1 MSKALPRSFP
11 QVAILSIGT
20 RLSESLRAAFIM
32 KDAGDIG
39 VTVADAR
46 YMKPLDTD
54 LMSVAYPHP
63 KLPPQNARMVS
74 SGTVTVTL
82 YPTVDTLSYVHTF
95 AHAGDWKIEAGI
107 HRVSHV
113 KQGRR

>member
-1 MSKALPRSFP
+1 
-11 QVAILSIGT
+11 VAILSIGT

-54 LMSVAYPHP
+54 LMSVGP
-63 KLPPQNARMVS
+63 KP
-74 SGTVTVTL
+74 
-82 YPTVDTLSYVHTF
+82 
-95 AHAGDWKIEAGI
+95 
-107 HRVSHV
+107 
-113 KQGRR
+113 

>member
-1 MSKALPRSFP
+1 
-11 QVAILSIGT
+11 VAILSIGT

-63 KLPPQNARMVS
+63 KLPPKNARMIS

-82 YPTVDTLSYVHTF
+82 YPTVDTPSSAHMF
-95 AHAGDWKIEAGI
+95 AHDGDWKVGAGI
-107 HRVSHV
+107 HKVLHV